1 MNEKNIQQSAN
12 EFVTALVNTLGKGR
26 IQDVVKKN
34 FDDALDIES
43 IMIHNPNEEMSSD
56 VSAYLKELAEIVKST
71 SMDTRHDLG
80 LAFPPSHFSS
90 VDNPLML
97 FYKSFYETVA
107 YYTALIQ
114 ATPEVRDALIDAM
127 ADKGYTED
135 TIDGLLKREWDI
147 QAFLMSLP
155 LIAETCKE
163 VPDYSDYNHEKSNNY
178 SLQNAKRKIEH
189 MIDGQLVEKV
199 PMEQTPYKDT
209 TYIATE
215 VIDKVFLEECLAL
228 LSPKDRG
235 LLTRHYVNGETLTS
249 LAKDYGYTNA
259 SGVRKRIE
267 RIKKQIT
274 EKFPAYFFAHLH

>member
-12 EFVTALVNTLGKGR
+12 EFVTALVNTLGKGT

-56 VSAYLKELAEIVKST
+56 VSAYLKELAEIVKET

-90 VDNPLML
+90 TDNPLML
-97 FYKSFYETVA
+97 FYKAFYDTVA

-127 ADKGYTED
+127 ADKGYTKD

-147 QAFLMSLP
+147 QAYLMNFP
-155 LIAETCKE
+155 QIAETCKAL
-163 VPDYSDYNHEKSNNY
+163 PDYSDYNQSKLNNY
-178 SLQNAKRKIEH
+178 SLQNAKRKIGH

-199 PMEQTPYKDT
+199 PIEQTLYQDT
-209 TYIATE
+209 ADITTE
-215 VIDKVFLEECLAL
+215 VIDKVFLEGCLAL
-228 LSPKDRG
+228 LSPEDRE
-235 LLTRHYVNGETLTS
+235 LLIRYYGNQETLTS
-249 LAKDYGYTNA
+249 LAKDYGYANA

-274 EKFPAYFFAHLH
+274 ENFSA

>member
-1 MNEKNIQQSAN
+1 MNEKDIQQSAN
-12 EFVTALVNTLGKGR
+12 EFVTALVNTLGKGT

-34 FDDALDIES
+34 FNDALDIES

-71 SMDTRHDLG
+71 SMETRHDLG

-97 FYKSFYETVA
+97 FYKSFYDTVA

-114 ATPEVRDALIDAM
+114 ATPQVRDALIDAM
-127 ADKGYTED
+127 AKKGYTTD
-135 TIDGLLKREWDI
+135 TIDGLLKREWEI
-147 QAFLMSLP
+147 QAYLMNFP
-155 LIAETCKE
+155 QIAENCK
-163 VPDYSDYNHEKSNNY
+163 VLPDYSDYNQKKPNNY

-199 PMEQTPYKDT
+199 PIEQTSYQDT
-209 TYIATE
+209 TDIAAE
-215 VIDKVFLEECLAL
+215 VIGKVFLEECLAL
-228 LSPKDRG
+228 LSPEDRG
-235 LLTRHYVNGETLTS
+235 LLTRHYINGETLTS
-249 LAKDYGYTNA
+249 LAKDYGYANA

-274 EKFPAYFFAHLH
+274 EKFSA